1 MLGAIVGDV
10 VGSRF
15 EWDNLKSKEFELF
28 KPPCHATDDSV
39 MTIAIGNALLS
50 SDKYGYILPFEAVSI
65 LLLACIIGGIMI
77 ARKR

>member
-39 MTIAIGNALLS
+39 MTIAVGAALLKTGS
-50 SDKYGYILPFEAVSI
+50 ESREKIGPNNRNDNAYIG
-65 LLLACIIGGIMI
+65 ACFP
-77 ARKR
+77 RSQL